1 MIKKDKRNLPISL
14 KIIRRAFISLFSLFL
29 LPLYYA
35 IGLLPRNK
43 NLWIFCSWFG
53 QRYSDNS
60 RLLFEYVSQHCPA
73 IRAVWLSKNRDVVV
87 QVRGKGF
94 RAYPVHSLRS
104 LAFLLRAGKIFST
117 TGGEIPLFFCRGTE
131 YYALWHGMPLKR
143 ILEDDRHSGGS
154 EAHGSFMK
162 LYVRT
167 ARKLFPWKSLTD
179 QKNLYTVTNSEF
191 FVPFLRT
198 AFGLPVGR
206 ILRTGSPR
214 CDALFRPHTEE
225 LIERIHGQF
234 PGDKIIL
241 YMPTFR
247 TAEWT
252 GEVFNPF
259 DEKYG
264 FDMDEFLATLA
275 RHKSVLVY
283 KPHFYDARFMQSVRQ
298 KDSETL
304 SRFILVGDADYDELY
319 NFVGQVDMLMT
330 DYSSIYFDFIATG
343 KPVVLLPFDY
353 EDYLTYA
360 RAHYFDYWDNMEGEK
375 ARSWQEFYRIL
386 DAGTYRPVSDAA
398 RHKFA
403 EYVNGECCKKLYGK
417 IVDEDCILQ
426 DCK

>member
-1 MIKKDKRNLPISL
+1 MKRNINKVLRYHLPIPL
-14 KIIRRAFISLFSLFL
+14 RIIRRAFISLFSLFL
-29 LPLYYA
+29 LPLYYC

-43 NLWIFCSWFG
+43 KLWVFCSWMG

-60 RLLFEYVSQHCPA
+60 RLFFEYVSQHCPE
-73 IRAVWLSKNRDVVV
+73 IRAVWLSKNKDIVV
-87 QVRGKGF
+87 QIRGKGLPS
-94 RAYPVHSLRS
+94 YPVCSLWS
-104 LAFLLRAGKIFST
+104 FAFLLRAGKIFST
-117 TGGEIPLFFCRGTE
+117 TGGEIPLFFCRGAE
-131 YYALWHGMPLKR
+131 YYALWHGMPLKK
-143 ILEDDRHSGGS
+143 IGNDDAHSGGNV
-154 EAHGSFMK
+154 ACIPLVKM
-162 LYVRT
+162 YVQFSRM
-167 ARKLFPWKSLTD
+167 LFPWNVFID
-179 QKNLYTVTNSEF
+179 QNKLYTIANSEF

-198 AFGLPVGR
+198 AFSLPDGR

-214 CDALFRPHTEE
+214 CDALFRPHTER

-234 PGDKIIL
+234 PGNRIIL

-259 DEKYG
+259 DDKYG

-275 RHKSVLVY
+275 RQKSVLVY
-283 KPHFYDARFMQSVRQ
+283 KPHFSDARFMQTVRQ

-304 SRFILVGDADYDELY
+304 SRFISVSDADYDELY

-360 RAHYFDYWDNMEGEK
+360 RAHYFDYFENMEGEK
-375 ARSWQEFYRIL
+375 ARSWQEFYQIL
-386 DAGTYRPVSDAA
+386 DAGTYRPVSDAT
-398 RHKFA
+398 RYKFA
-403 EYVNGECCKKLYGK
+403 EYVDGECCRKLA
-417 IVDEDCILQ
+417 ERILS
-426 DCK
+426 K

>member
-1 MIKKDKRNLPISL
+1 MIKKDKRNLPIPL
-14 KIIRRAFISLFSLFL
+14 KIVRRAFISLLSLFL
-29 LPLYYA
+29 LPLYYF

-43 NLWIFCSWFG
+43 KLWVFCSWMG

-60 RLLFEYVSQHCPA
+60 RLLFEYVGRHCPE
-73 IRAVWLSKNRDVVV
+73 IRAVWLSKNKDVVA
-87 QVRGKGF
+87 QVREKGLT
-94 RAYPVHSLRS
+94 AYPVCSLRS
-104 LAFLLRAGKIFST
+104 VAFLLRAGKVFST
-117 TGGEIPLFFCRGTE
+117 TGGEIPLFFCRGAE
-131 YYALWHGMPLKR
+131 YYALWHGMPLKK
-143 ILEDDRHSGGS
+143 IGNDDAHSGGNV
-154 EAHGSFMK
+154 ARIPLVKM
-162 LYVRT
+162 YVQISRV
-167 ARKLFPWKSLTD
+167 LFPWNVFIS
-179 QKNLYTVTNSEF
+179 QKNLYTVTNAEF

-198 AFGLPVGR
+198 AFGLPDGR

-214 CDALFRPHTEE
+214 CDALFHAHTEE
-225 LIERIHGQF
+225 LIGRIHGQF

-264 FDMDEFLATLA
+264 FDMDEFLAELE

-298 KDSETL
+298 KDSEAL

-360 RAHYFDYWDNMEGEK
+360 RAHYFDYFENMEGEK
-375 ARSWQEFYRIL
+375 AHCWQEFYRIL

-398 RHKFA
+398 RRKFA
-403 EYVNGECCKKLYGK
+403 EYVDGECCRKLAK
-417 IVDEDCILQ
+417 RILSE
-426 DCK
+426 

>member
-1 MIKKDKRNLPISL
+1 MKKLVNKMLRYPLPIPL
-14 KIIRRAFISLFSLFL
+14 KIIRRAFINLFSLFL
-29 LPLYYA
+29 LPVYYL
-35 IGLLPRNK
+35 IGFLPRDRK
-43 NLWIFCSWFG
+43 LWVFCSWMG

-60 RLLFEYVSQHCPA
+60 RLLFEYVSQHCLE
-73 IRAVWLSKNRDVVV
+73 IRAVWLSKNKDVVA
-87 QVRGKGF
+87 QIREKGL
-94 RAYPVHSLRS
+94 RAYPVYSLRS
-104 LAFLLRAGKIFST
+104 FSFLLRAGKIFST
-117 TGGEIPLFFCRGTE
+117 TGGEIPLFFCRGAE
-131 YYALWHGMPLKR
+131 YYALWHGMPLKK
-143 ILEDDRHSGGS
+143 IGNDDAHSGGNI
-154 EAHGSFMK
+154 AHIPLVKM
-162 LYVRT
+162 YVQISRV
-167 ARKLFPWKSLTD
+167 LFPWNVFIS

-198 AFGLPVGR
+198 AFGLPDER

-214 CDALFRPHTEE
+214 CDALFHTHTEE

-234 PGDKIIL
+234 PGNKIIL

-264 FDMDEFLATLA
+264 FDMDEFLATLVY
-275 RHKSVLVY
+275 HKSVLVY
-283 KPHFYDARFMQSVRQ
+283 KPHFSDAHFMQSVRQ
-298 KDSETL
+298 KDSKTL
-304 SRFILVGDADYDELY
+304 SRFILVSDADYDELY

-360 RAHYFDYWDNMEGEK
+360 RAHYFDYFENMEGEK
-375 ARSWQEFYRIL
+375 ARSWQEFYQIL

-398 RHKFA
+398 RRKFA
-403 EYVNGECCKKLYGK
+403 EYVDGECCWKLA
-417 IVDEDCILQ
+417 ERILSE
-426 DCK
+426 